1 MAVSEVTGVYLYG
14 LTWSG
19 REAAGRGIGDSEVAT
34 IEKGELAAIV
44 SAVGGA
50 PLRAKRRDL
59 LRHSAV
65 LQDAFAAAPV
75 VPLRFGTVLETE
87 QDVEDL
93 LASRYEELVG
103 LLQRVEGLAELRVR
117 AAFSE
122 PDILAEVIRED
133 RRVAALREATRDTIA
148 GDPRLVELGEA
159 VARAVAAKRAAA
171 AEEIVSLLG
180 GRAVEVRVED
190 QREELEVIRA
200 SFLVERKA
208 VRAVE
213 RAAED
218 LARRHA
224 GRLRLELVGPMPPH
238 SFVSLNAT
246 KGS

>member
-1 MAVSEVTGVYLYG
+1 MAVSAVTGVYVYG

-19 REAAGRGIGDSEVAT
+19 RSTGGRGIGDNDVAT
-34 IEKGELAAIV
+34 VEHGELAAII
-44 SAVGGA
+44 SAVSGA

-87 QDVEDL
+87 RDVEDL

-122 PDILAEVIRED
+122 PDILAEVVRDD
-133 RRVAALREATRDTIA
+133 RGIAALRDATRDTFA

-171 AEEIVSLLG
+171 ADEIVSLFSS
-180 GRAVEVRVED
+180 RAVEVRVED
-190 QREELEVIRA
+190 QREELEVLRA
-200 SFLVERKA
+200 SFLVER
-208 VRAVE
+208 RAVPALE

-218 LARRHA
+218 FARRHA
-224 GRLRLELVGPMPPH
+224 ARLRLDLVGPMPPH

-246 KGS
+246 RGS